1 MKLYDGKGNSTNVKV
16 GLVDRTGAFFVLL
29 EDHTTHQRYL
39 RFSTEAEALEKALN
53 QVDSL
58 EAKCANL
65 EEKLENAKPE
75 NKAKIALD
83 KYGTTNVVGAARLL
97 GVGELKVKQLVANG
111 ELRTML
117 NRKTGPIRVFVDS
130 ILEYATECNTGRD
143 LL

>member
-39 RFSTEAEALEKALN
+39 RFSNEAEALEKALN
-53 QVDSL
+53 QVESL
-58 EAKCANL
+58 ETKCANL
-65 EEKLENAKPE
+65 EEKLENMKPE

-97 GVGELKVKQLVANG
+97 GVSELKVKQLVANG

-117 NRKTGPIRVFVDS
+117 NRSTGPIRVFVDS
-130 ILEYATECNTGRD
+130 ILEYATECNTGRE

>member
-16 GLVDRTGAFFVLL
+16 GLVDRDGAFFVLL

-39 RFSTEAEALEKALN
+39 RFSNEAEALEKALN
-53 QVDSL
+53 QVESL
-58 EAKCANL
+58 ETKCANL
-65 EEKLENAKPE
+65 EEKLENMKPE

-97 GVGELKVKQLVANG
+97 GVSELKVKQLVANG

-117 NRKTGPIRVFVDS
+117 NRSTGPIRVFVDS
-130 ILEYATECNTGRD
+130 ILEYATECNTGRE

>member
-1 MKLYDGKGNSTNVKV
+1 MKLFDGKGNSTNVKV
-16 GLVDRTGAFFVLL
+16 GLVDRDGAFFVLL

-39 RFSTEAEALEKALN
+39 KFSNEAEALEKALR
-53 QVDSL
+53 QVESL
-58 EAKCANL
+58 ETKCANL
-65 EEKLENAKPE
+65 EKKLENTKPE

-97 GVGELKVKQLVANG
+97 GVSELKVKQLVANG

-117 NRKTGPIRVFVDS
+117 NRETGPIRVFVDS
-130 ILEYATECNTGRD
+130 IVEYATECNTGRE